1 MAAQDRIAQ
10 LLATWEPALKAA
22 FLEAVDG
29 IRSRVRLSELVKALE
44 RGDVEQ
50 ALQLVGIDPPAL
62 RPFES
67 ALERAFE
74 GSGQDITQAI
84 ARMRRAN
91 DPRPLFDYR
100 QPGAEGWVRS
110 HAEILIRDVVADQT
124 VMVRQNLEAG
134 LILGQSPQT
143 TALNLV
149 GRINR
154 ATGKREGGYIGLTA
168 SQETWA
174 RNYEAELA
182 GSPPDAAALTRK
194 LRDRRFDRTVA
205 KAIREGKPIPAETRQ
220 AMAAA
225 YRNRALMFRAGRI
238 AEVEAH
244 LALQE
249 AQDEAW
255 RQAIARGA
263 VQEQDVRRYW
273 LTVGDDR
280 VRPTHRAVP
289 GMNKA
294 GVGLREPF
302 QTPKG
307 PAMQPGWSF
316 DPGCR
321 CRTLI
326 RIVEAQNPGAIP
338 RQPAF
343 A

>member
-1 MAAQDRIAQ
+1 M
-10 LLATWEPALKAA
+10 T
-22 FLEAVDG
+22 
-29 IRSRVRLSELVKALE
+29 
-44 RGDVEQ
+44 
-50 ALQLVGIDPPAL
+50 
-62 RPFES
+62 
-67 ALERAFE
+67 
-74 GSGQDITQAI
+74 
-84 ARMRRAN
+84 
-91 DPRPLFDYR
+91 
-100 QPGAEGWVRS
+100 
-110 HAEILIRDVVADQT
+110 
-124 VMVRQNLEAG
+124 
-134 LILGQSPQT
+134 
-143 TALNLV
+143 
-149 GRINR
+149 
-154 ATGKREGGYIGLTA
+154 
-168 SQETWA
+168 
-174 RNYEAELA
+174 
-182 GSPPDAAALTRK
+182 ALTRK
-194 LRDRRFDRTVA
+194 LRDRRFDRTVQ

-225 YRNRALMFRAGRI
+225 YRNRALRFRAESI
-238 AEVEAH
+238 AGNEAG

-263 VQEQDVRRYW
+263 VQEQDVRRFW
-273 LTVGDDR
+273 VTAGDDR

-326 RIVEAQNPGAIP
+326 RIVEAQNPEAIP